1 MMRDFAELDH
11 SDQLHRAEWG
21 QRPPPPPNRKDVLAR
36 ALRPLSGIT
45 ADLSSRYVVKGWLN
59 ASTFSVIY
67 GEPNVGK
74 TFLALDIA
82 FHVAAGEAWNGNRVK
97 GGPVI
102 YLASEGG
109 RGIELRIEA
118 FRHDRPEMF
127 AAIEDAG
134 TFHMLP
140 VTVDLCAPGDAEA
153 LVDVLRSV
161 RPSLVVV
168 DTLARSMGSGDE
180 NTAKDMGALI
190 RNLDFIRAETGAHVM
205 AIHHSGK
212 DTSKGARGSGSLRG
226 AVDHE
231 IELTR
236 EGAVITAE
244 NKKERDGPSGRYF
257 AYTLRSVPLGRDED
271 GDEVSSCVVEASEA
285 PVTRSP
291 KISGQAKVALDAFGD
306 ALAHHGEV
314 RHGDMFP
321 ADVQC
326 VSLDRWRE
334 YCDRHSLSA
343 GDNPTSRRTA
353 FHKAKSALQGKKII
367 RVVDG
372 FAWRAG

>member
-1 MMRDFAELDH
+1 MRDFAELDH
-11 SDQLHRAEWG
+11 EDQMHRAEWG
-21 QRPPPPPNRKDVLAR
+21 QRPPPPMNRKAILAG
-36 ALRPLSGIT
+36 ALRPLSGIS
-45 ADLSSRYVVKGWLN
+45 ADLSSQYIVKGWLN
-59 ASTFSVIY
+59 AGTFSVIY

-82 FHVAAGEAWNGNRVK
+82 FHVAAGEAWHGNRVR

-109 RGIELRIEA
+109 HGIELRIEA
-118 FRHDRPEMF
+118 FRHDRPDMA

-134 TFHMLP
+134 TFHLLP
-140 VTVDLCAPGDAEA
+140 VTIDLCPPGDAEA
-153 LVDVLRSV
+153 LADVFRSM

-205 AIHHSGK
+205 AIHHCGK
-212 DTSKGARGSGSLRG
+212 DASRGARGSGSLRG

-236 EGAVITAE
+236 EGAVMTAE
-244 NKKERDGPSGRYF
+244 NKKERDGPSGRSF
-257 AYTLRSVPLGRDED
+257 AYSLRSVLLGCDED

-285 PVTRSP
+285 PVARGP
-291 KISGQAKVALDAFGD
+291 KITGQAKIALQAFGD

-314 RHGDMFP
+314 RHEEMFP
-321 ADVQC
+321 PGVQC

-334 YCDRHSLSA
+334 YCDRHHLSSGESDSA
-343 GDNPTSRRTA
+343 KRKA
-353 FHKAKSALQGKKII
+353 FHTAKNALKEKSVIGII
-367 RVVDG
+367 DNY
-372 FAWRAG
+372 AWRVN